1 MTSIEMKGAEMSEL
15 YKAMK
20 RIEDYQSTKPL
31 YKQIA
36 EIKGIASTA
45 RYGYDIQPQLT
56 ILKSI
61 AVLLDERWIAQSR
74 YLQRKVTVPW
84 DALYNAVNPYDNELA
99 GTRMGEWIDENQN
112 ICFAYL
118 AGKALGVYLVKVV
131 EGEIWN

>member
-1 MTSIEMKGAEMSEL
+1 MSEL

-56 ILKSI
+56 IPKSI
-61 AVLLDERWIAQSR
+61 ADKLDKFIEIDFEDVGHEDWWIQENG
-74 YLQRKVTVPW
+74 LI
-84 DALYNAVNPYDNELA
+84 
-99 GTRMGEWIDENQN
+99 EWFSKTPNCYIKD
-112 ICFAYL
+112 AYL
-118 AGKALGVYLVKVV
+118 AGKALGVDLVKVV
-131 EGEIWN
+131 EG